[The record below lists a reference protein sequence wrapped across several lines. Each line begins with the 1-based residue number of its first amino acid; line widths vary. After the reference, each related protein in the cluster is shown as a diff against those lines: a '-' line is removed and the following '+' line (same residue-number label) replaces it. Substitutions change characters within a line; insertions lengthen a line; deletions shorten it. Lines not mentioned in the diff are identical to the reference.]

1 MPEPA
6 LYRWAVS
13 PPKPLRREAFI
24 PLGYRIYPGRTDET
38 ERAFEG
44 DTVTETLDP
53 FPTNPLDPRN
63 GDVFKLGSVPT
74 GNGTE
79 VRELDPVCCHHG
91 HPLNPGTCTRGW
103 QPCGCGGHRTWRCWH
118 TLDNQLDGQLCGDVV
133 LWPPRGEQCTPVG
146 GYGTGSNPTRQE
158 GM

>member
-1 MPEPA
+1 MPDGPA

-24 PLGYRIYPGRTDET
+24 PFDRQTYPGRTDET

-44 DTVTETLDP
+44 DLMTDRR
-53 FPTNPLDPRN
+53 DPRSPAFHLGTIPNLN
-63 GDVFKLGSVPT
+63 GPGVV
-74 GNGTE
+74 
-79 VRELDPVCCHHG
+79 ELDPTCCHHG
-91 HPLNPGTCTRGW
+91 HPLHPGTCTRGW

-118 TLDNQLDGQLCGDVV
+118 ALDDQLDGPLCRDTV

-146 GYGTGSNPTRQE
+146 GYGTGGSP
-158 GM
+158 